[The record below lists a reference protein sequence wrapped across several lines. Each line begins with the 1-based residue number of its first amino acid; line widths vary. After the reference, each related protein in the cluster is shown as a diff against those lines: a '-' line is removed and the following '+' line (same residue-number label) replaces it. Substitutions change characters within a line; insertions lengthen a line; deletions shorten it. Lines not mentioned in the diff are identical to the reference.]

1 VGGSWAVPVL
11 RLYHNIRKL
20 TLKGITTMA
29 KSQIEKLRQRLA
41 FLEKMIH
48 ISPWP
53 NAVKRS
59 IANLQ
64 DAIKRASGG
73 L

>member
-1 VGGSWAVPVL
+1 
-11 RLYHNIRKL
+11 
-20 TLKGITTMA
+20 MA
-29 KSQIEKLRQRLA
+29 KTQIEKLRQRLA
-41 FLEKMIH
+41 FLEKMVH

-53 NAVKRS
+53 DAVKRS

-64 DAIKRASGG
+64 DAIKRVSRG

>member
-1 VGGSWAVPVL
+1 
-11 RLYHNIRKL
+11 
-20 TLKGITTMA
+20 MA